1 MVNTD
6 NTNNVTMFGGQ
17 TMTPEQFAAFSQMAV
32 EQAEQRKKLA
42 ETEKKAI
49 ADRMAT
55 LKNQSEA
62 ELKAKKL
69 REANEKTELEA
80 LELEKKNLEKDEA
93 EKERKRKLQQMR
105 DEQEREYDDNRLAEW
120 EAKKKRKQELSEKE
134 QDVEKVE
141 NESLANRALK
151 NSAVLDV
158 LPDKIQNVKPEDY
171 NKEED
176 NKNERKG
183 FLSDMLSYNKQIM
196 DSFKTP
202 KNQEDGEQKNLGEKI
217 QRVSFHPEGIKILR
231 TLLDPIYKQL
241 NAFTGDM
248 DKGLK
253 NIIDKMGDMFG
264 SKSSG
269 IGKILLL
276 LLSDL
281 LFMSGKLQQF
291 FKFLGES
298 SSRLYTAFEEM
309 FIRLYEGFKAYGKAF
324 KRFLFDEPLNIL
336 ERLGLNIRK
345 VASDSFEFVVE
356 KFIKLKD
363 GIIKNLK
370 LEEMGQGIAELFNIT
385 IVEPFNNIKNVM
397 SEFFQNRITKPI
409 TDFIERGRNIGKSLE
424 SFFEPLIK
432 PFKEFSNIFK
442 SGEGEGVFSRVVSSF
457 GRVMEFSKNF
467 IGPIQNLFKL
477 LEPLL
482 NVLKP
487 FIGIIEGLAKFVS
500 VEVIS
505 VIMGVVEAVKTFFD
519 VWKDDKL
526 SFFQKAVSV
535 IAGFFGGVGSLLG
548 DTIKA
553 ISSIISFIPGTG
565 WITKGLNAVANAV
578 DTSHLGKD
586 TANAFRDYNQSQN
599 ATDNKDVWKSGTK
612 YQNASPEEKKKM
624 EEQHAAIE
632 HKGQHFMPQGK
643 GGKGIW
649 VDDEPKNAQTS
660 TQNQST
666 LKPEVKPATP
676 AVVAEPAPVTQQYQP
691 APVEVPNPSQDGTS
705 AKQMQDIIN
714 KNHIALQKT
723 LMTWASNGISNTGN
737 TTIVNQNQQVAK
749 HDDSK
754 DYLTHP
760 TRDTNYDKKN
770 SWYNNS
776 LYYRASLP

>member
-134 QDVEKVE
+134 QNVEKVE
-141 NESLANRALK
+141 DESLANRALK

-253 NIIDKMGDMFG
+253 SIIDKMGDMFG

-336 ERLGLNIRK
+336 ERLGLNI
-345 VASDSFEFVVE
+345 
-356 KFIKLKD
+356 
-363 GIIKNLK
+363 
-370 LEEMGQGIAELFNIT
+370 
-385 IVEPFNNIKNVM
+385 KNVM
-397 SEFFQNRITKPI
+397 SDFFQNKITNPI

-487 FIGIIEGLAKFVS
+487 FIGLIEGLAKLVS

-599 ATDNKDVWKSGTK
+599 APDNKDVWKSGTK

>member
-6 NTNNVTMFGGQ
+6 NTNNVTMFGGK

-42 ETEKKAI
+42 ENEKKAI

-62 ELKAKKL
+62 ELKAKRL
-69 REANEKTELEA
+69 REQNEAAEFESLKQQG
-80 LELEKKNLEKDEA
+80 KNLKEEDA
-93 EKERKRKLQQMR
+93 EKVRQRKLKQMR
-105 DEQEREYDDNRLAEW
+105 DEQAREYDDNRLAEW

-134 QDVEKVE
+134 QNVEKVE
-141 NESLANRALK
+141 DESLANRALK

-196 DSFKTP
+196 DIFKTP

-253 NIIDKMGDMFG
+253 SIIDKMGDMFG

-269 IGKILLL
+269 IGK

-336 ERLGLNIRK
+336 ERLGLNI
-345 VASDSFEFVVE
+345 
-356 KFIKLKD
+356 
-363 GIIKNLK
+363 
-370 LEEMGQGIAELFNIT
+370 
-385 IVEPFNNIKNVM
+385 KNVM
-397 SEFFQNRITKPI
+397 SDFFQNKITNPI

-487 FIGIIEGLAKFVS
+487 FIGLIEGLAKLVS

-599 ATDNKDVWKSGTK
+599 APDNKDVWKSGTK

-737 TTIVNQNQQVAK
+737 TNIVNQNQQVAK